1 MGFQLE
7 QEENSVNVLPENK
20 VPFLQNFDT
29 NISWDHWSKDESIQC
44 STQAVQTQHCANF
57 VFSWLEPC
65 QGWCT
70 AGSLKASID
79 ASTLKGPFEWPGLL
93 GHKGTTKPLLSDC
106 HVPIA
111 CSEGR
116 SSRRCFQQMRILL
129 FQVYLFVTD
138 SCLIPDWRKSLPDYW
153 GTGARVLGRQLKC
166 CRSHFKDVILT
177 N

>member
-138 SCLIPDWRKSLPDYW
+138 SCLIPD
-153 GTGARVLGRQLKC
+153 
-166 CRSHFKDVILT
+166 
-177 N
+177 

>member
-93 GHKGTTKPLLSDC
+93 GHKETTKPLLSDC

-116 SSRRCFQQMRILL
+116 SIRRCF
-129 FQVYLFVTD
+129 
-138 SCLIPDWRKSLPDYW
+138 
-153 GTGARVLGRQLKC
+153 
-166 CRSHFKDVILT
+166 
-177 N
+177 